1 MIPNFRIY
9 IKIKIMRTKKLFF
22 AVAIILISFQI
33 QVTAQEKSADKIQS
47 IKIAYITERLSL
59 TPEEAE
65 VFWPIYN
72 NFENR
77 KHEIN
82 HNERELA
89 KHFMENQENLS
100 DAEILKM
107 LDDHIK
113 YNKEETELMV
123 QFDKKFREILPPGKV
138 LKLYIADV
146 QFRNYL
152 INKFKEQHGPPD
164 KDSD

>member
-9 IKIKIMRTKKLFF
+9 IKIKIMKTKQLYF
-22 AVAIILISFQI
+22 AIILILIIFQV
-33 QVTAQEKSADKIQS
+33 QVTAQDNSADKIKS

-59 TPEEAE
+59 TPQEAE
-65 VFWPIYN
+65 VFWPVYN
-72 NFENR
+72 DFENR

-89 KHFMENQENLS
+89 KQFMENQENLS
-100 DAEILKM
+100 DDEILKM

-123 QFDKKFREILPPGKV
+123 QFDKKFRDILPPGKV
-138 LKLYIADV
+138 YKLYIADV

-152 INKFKEQHGPPD
+152 INKFKEQHGPTD
-164 KDSD
+164 KEKE

>member
-1 MIPNFRIY
+1 
-9 IKIKIMRTKKLFF
+9 MRTRQLCI
-22 AVAIILISFQI
+22 AVILILITFQV
-33 QVTAQEKSADKIQS
+33 QVTAQDNSADKIKS

-59 TPEEAE
+59 TPQEAE

-72 NFENR
+72 DFENR

-82 HNERELA
+82 HNERELD
-89 KHFMENQENLS
+89 KQFMENQENLS
-100 DAEILKM
+100 DDEILKM
-107 LDDHIK
+107 LDDHIR

-123 QFDKKFREILPPGKV
+123 QFDKKFREILPPDKV

-152 INKFKEQHGPPD
+152 INKFKEQHGPQD
-164 KDSD
+164 KDRE

>member
-1 MIPNFRIY
+1 
-9 IKIKIMRTKKLFF
+9 MRTKELFF
-22 AVAIILISFQI
+22 ALVLILMAFQI
-33 QVTAQEKSADKIQS
+33 QITAQDKSADKIKS

-65 VFWPIYN
+65 IFWPVYN
-72 NFENR
+72 DFENR

-82 HNERELA
+82 HNKKKVAEL
-89 KHFMENQENLS
+89 FMQNQESLS
-100 DAEILKM
+100 DAEISKM
-107 LDDHIK
+107 LDDHLK
-113 YNKEETELMV
+113 YSMEETELLV
-123 QFDKKFREILPPGKV
+123 QFDTKFREILPPGKV

-164 KDSD
+164 KERD